1 MQIGR
6 WVLEASSTSPHDSTQ
21 RAHEAGGMP
30 FRSPLAGDD
39 LLAAVT
45 EHMAALH
52 TRYHG
57 RPPATAAT
65 RMMGDDLMA
74 CVLGGVYSDI
84 EKTLIEL
91 DRTSLVHEVRSA
103 FQGAMQERFVPEIE
117 RLSGRRVESFVS
129 THSVGPD
136 LEIELFFLAPAA

>member
-1 MQIGR
+1 M
-6 WVLEASSTSPHDSTQ
+6 AS
-21 RAHEAGGMP
+21 
-30 FRSPLAGDD
+30 RSPLAGDE

-57 RPPATAAT
+57 RPPATATT
-65 RMMGDDLMA
+65 RMMGDDLLA

-103 FQGAMQERFVPEIE
+103 FQEAMRERFVPEIE
-117 RLSGRRVESFVS
+117 RLSGRQVDSFVS

-136 LEIELFFLAPAA
+136 LEIELFFLAPVP

>member
-1 MQIGR
+1 MTP
-6 WVLEASSTSPHDSTQ
+6 SSS
-21 RAHEAGGMP
+21 
-30 FRSPLAGDD
+30 LAGDD

-57 RPPATAAT
+57 RAPATATT
-65 RMMGDDLMA
+65 RMMGDDLLA

-103 FQGAMQERFVPEIE
+103 FQDAMKERFVAEIE
-117 RLSGRRVESFVS
+117 RLSGRQVDSFVS
-129 THSVGPD
+129 AHSVGPD